1 MVMFFEG
8 VEPVLRSEIV
18 LEFLTGLPEDIE
30 QKQQG

>member
-1 MVMFFEG
+1 MVMFLEG

-18 LEFLTGLPEDIE
+18 LKFLTGLLEDIE